1 MRRNTM
7 VFPAELTDLSHEELI
22 ALVQQLRQQLTDR
35 EQEIDRLQGL
45 VTEQTVAAEAL
56 SLVSTEP
63 EPGSREDL
71 FAQLDKIYPGSG

>member
-1 MRRNTM
+1 M
-7 VFPAELTDLSHEELI
+7 VFSAELTDLSREELI

-45 VTEQTVAAEAL
+45 VTEQAVAAEAL
-56 SLVSTEP
+56 SLVST